1 MKHIKMRKE
10 DANKWLKA
18 LRSGD
23 YKQGNGHLKTADN
36 KFCCLGV
43 LQHQKHNIK
52 FVPSVVHNET
62 QHNKLE
68 QDPYLSKLG
77 LLASAVN
84 DRMVPLTVSFD
95 GHEHLYNFNMIADA
109 VEAEL
114 EYTD

>member
-43 LQHQKHNIK
+43 LQH
-52 FVPSVVHNET
+52 
-62 QHNKLE
+62 
-68 QDPYLSKLG
+68 
-77 LLASAVN
+77 
-84 DRMVPLTVSFD
+84 
-95 GHEHLYNFNMIADA
+95 
-109 VEAEL
+109 
-114 EYTD
+114 